1 MKKII
6 LTLTLAATT
15 VLAACGTTEA
25 TTTSPTTV
33 TVTATPTPTGDLRSQ
48 FQDAGLMVLGLD
60 NATIEEAGEA
70 LCEARDAG
78 APHRLVAGVALE
90 NLGEFYTASEVE
102 TALGIW
108 YINLCPEYA

>member
-1 MKKII
+1 MKK
-6 LTLTLAATT
+6 LTLTLTLTQATTT
-15 VLAACGTTEA
+15 VLAACGTPEA
-25 TTTSPTTV
+25 
-33 TVTATPTPTGDLRSQ
+33 PTPTRDLRTQ

-78 APHRLVAGVALE
+78 APHRMVAGVALE

-102 TALGIW
+102 TALKIW